1 MTVATTKLSDIIS
14 SVFICSVAVLSSTNK
29 SQSHHMIHHWKRWRF
44 LIGHASVASLGITIA
59 ARDSLYN
66 IDLYCN
72 YCPAARITNEWR
84 QAYKGNDVVINHFTM
99 HPMVCVVFPF
109 SSLRAVISSTSL
121 HRTRSTSRLRGFLL
135 FMKTKSYFPIIV
147 AAGRYAAGRS
157 LCFIGASSN
166 SFFLSFPFRLLIS
179 EVSGPIVT
187 RLDR

>member
-135 FMKTKSYFPIIV
+135 FM
-147 AAGRYAAGRS
+147 
-157 LCFIGASSN
+157 
-166 SFFLSFPFRLLIS
+166 
-179 EVSGPIVT
+179 
-187 RLDR
+187 